1 MSSHATSSYVNE
13 TSETCHRNINR
24 ERETVLRIIESAE
37 CLRPYPYPES
47 WKDCYRIRE
56 IWEVIAIILLLI
68 ATHIILALMCWII
81 VTIYNELIEW
91 IYAIFDLVIGWGN
104 LILSYISTWVHS
116 FATWK
121 WLW

>member
-13 TSETCHRNINR
+13 TSGVYHRNINR

-37 CLRPYPYPES
+37 RPRLYPYHKS
-47 WKDCYRIRE
+47 WKDRYRIRE
-56 IWEVIAIILLLI
+56 KWEVIAIILLLI
-68 ATHIILALMCWII
+68 ATHIILAFMSWVI

-91 IYAIFDLVIGWGN
+91 IYAIFDFVITWGN
-104 LILSYISTWVHS
+104 LILGYMSTWVHGFS
-116 FATWK
+116 TWK

>member
-1 MSSHATSSYVNE
+1 MSSYATSSRVNE
-13 TSETCHRNINR
+13 TSEIYHRNINR

-37 CLRPYPYPES
+37 CLRPYPYPKS
-47 WKDCYRIRE
+47 WKDRYRIRE

-68 ATHIILALMCWII
+68 ATHIILALMSWVI

-91 IYAIFDLVIGWGN
+91 IYAIFDLVIAWGN
-104 LILSYISTWVHS
+104 LILSYMSTWVHS

>member
-1 MSSHATSSYVNE
+1 MSSHATSSRVNE
-13 TSETCHRNINR
+13 TSEIHHRNINR

-37 CLRPYPYPES
+37 HFRPYPYPKS
-47 WKDCYRIRE
+47 WKDRYRIRE

-68 ATHIILALMCWII
+68 ATHIILALMSWVI

-91 IYAIFDLVIGWGN
+91 IYAIFDLVIAWGN
-104 LILSYISTWVHS
+104 LILSYMSTWVHG
-116 FATWK
+116 FATWN

>member
-1 MSSHATSSYVNE
+1 MSSYATSFRVNE
-13 TSETCHRNINR
+13 TSEIYHRNINR

-37 CLRPYPYPES
+37 RLRPYPCPES
-47 WKDCYRIRE
+47 WKDRYRIRE

-68 ATHIILALMCWII
+68 ATHIILALMSWVI

-91 IYAIFDLVIGWGN
+91 IYAIFDLVIAWGN
-104 LILSYISTWVHS
+104 LILSYMSTWVHS

>member
-13 TSETCHRNINR
+13 TSETYHRNINR

-37 CLRPYPYPES
+37 RLRPYPYPES
-47 WKDCYRIRE
+47 WKDRYRIRE

-68 ATHIILALMCWII
+68 ATHIILALMSWVI

-91 IYAIFDLVIGWGN
+91 IYAIFDLVIAWGN
-104 LILSYISTWVHS
+104 LILSYMSTWVHG